1 MKFYIVLI
9 LCCILP
15 GVLPAQKGNNKLTRK
30 TALQLAQEK
39 NPQVQLANNKKEKQ
53 QALRGASLS
62 INAPEVIFEAPTS
75 TELRPGVLQ
84 TFDFPTTYVRR
95 YQAQKQQIRMAET
108 EKQITLNQLRYRV
121 NTTYNEMQ
129 YLREVFTSYM
139 QQDSLLEDVVE
150 VTNVRLEVGQIS
162 NLEKLN
168 AESQYRE
175 VKYQLDQVKSKLR
188 TAGVQMSLL
197 TGTPYDTALVAADDF
212 IRISTP
218 EATVQA
224 ENAFGNNPLTA
235 FYEQNKQLQK
245 ALLNQN
251 KSYWMPGLVVGY
263 LNQGPENTPT
273 NYRMRYGFTFPLW
286 FWGNASQVKAAKKEV
301 KVAEQQAVLNQYELN
316 GTYAQALSELR
327 QYTEALNYFEQTALP
342 QAEEIA
348 KTAKEG
354 YRLGSIGYYNYLLN
368 LQQVI
373 KIRLGYLDALKNY
386 NQAIYTIQYLRGE

>member
-1 MKFYIVLI
+1 MKFYIVIFLFSVF
-9 LCCILP
+9 P
-15 GVLPAQKGNNKLTRK
+15 GVLLAQQGNNKLTRK

-39 NPQVQLANNKKEKQ
+39 NPQVQLANTKKEKQ
-53 QALRGASLS
+53 VALRGASLS
-62 INAPEVIFEAPTS
+62 INAPEIIFEAPTS

-84 TFDFPTTYVRR
+84 TFDFPTTYVRK
-95 YQAQKQQIRMAET
+95 YQAQQQQISMAET
-108 EKQITLNQLRYRV
+108 EKQITLNQLRYQV

-129 YLREVFTSYM
+129 YLREVFVSYL

-168 AESQYRE
+168 AQSQYRE
-175 VKYQLDQVKSKLR
+175 VKYQLDQIKSKLR

-197 TGTPYDTALVAADDF
+197 TGNPNDTGLVAADEF
-212 IRISTP
+212 LKLP
-218 EATVQA
+218 LPAYTVQT
-224 ENAFGNNPLTA
+224 EGVFNNNPLTT
-235 FYEQNKQLQK
+235 FYEQNKKLQK

-263 LNQGPENTPT
+263 LNQGPDNTPAR
-273 NYRMRYGFTFPLW
+273 YRMRYGFTFPLW

-316 GTYAQALSELR
+316 GNYAQALSELR
-327 QYTEALNYFEQTALP
+327 QYTEALNYYEQTALP

-373 KIRLGYLDALKNY
+373 KIRLGYLEALKNY

>member
-15 GVLPAQKGNNKLTRK
+15 GVLPAQQGNNKLTRK

-150 VTNVRLEVGQIS
+150 VTNVRLKVGQIS

-168 AESQYRE
+168 AQSQYRE

-197 TGTPYDTALVAADDF
+197 TVTPYDTALVAADDF

-263 LNQGPENTPT
+263 LNQGPDNTPT